1 MRVTFWGAHG
11 SAALIVET
19 EGRKLCHV
27 IRHPDDDA
35 AADTALTSEA
45 AANVDLLI
53 FPGSLDHGLSLKER
67 AGAHL
72 LALGCGPH
80 ERTATELNRLG
91 AEAAKESP
99 NVFFARRKMSLDL

>member
-45 AANVDLLI
+45 AANV
-53 FPGSLDHGLSLKER
+53 FP
-67 AGAHL
+67 
-72 LALGCGPH
+72 
-80 ERTATELNRLG
+80 
-91 AEAAKESP
+91 
-99 NVFFARRKMSLDL
+99 